1 MIMCCRPDKSK
12 KNGQQFH
19 IPENGTKMTFQS
31 PFDDFVLNS
40 LAGIAGI
47 FGKLDY
53 VAGLR
58 QGDGAYTHWG
68 LARVHGEMA
77 AHKAASD
84 AHRLLFSR
92 VLTVPLSFL
101 LDDAAQS
108 QPDLGLEDY
117 LQYLSERRPVLAPQG
132 TGAGPVLHFN
142 SVLRAISALARAR
155 SRTSPQVS

>member
-1 MIMCCRPDKSK
+1 
-12 KNGQQFH
+12 
-19 IPENGTKMTFQS
+19 MTFQS

-40 LAGIAGI
+40 LAGISGL

-58 QGDGAYTHWG
+58 QGDGAYSHWG

-77 AHKAASD
+77 AHQAASD

-92 VLTVPLSFL
+92 VLTMPLGFL
-101 LDDAAQS
+101 LNDAAQS
-108 QPDLGLEDY
+108 QSGRGLQDY
-117 LQYLSERRPVLAPQG
+117 LEYLSQRRPVLAPQG
-132 TGAGPVLHFN
+132 AGVGPVLHFN

-155 SRTSPQVS
+155 SRTSPQAS

>member
-1 MIMCCRPDKSK
+1 
-12 KNGQQFH
+12 
-19 IPENGTKMTFQS
+19 MTFQS

-40 LAGIAGI
+40 LAGIAGL

-58 QGDGAYTHWG
+58 QGDGAYCHWG
-68 LARVHGEMA
+68 LARTHGEIA
-77 AHKAASD
+77 AQQAASE

-92 VLTVPLSFL
+92 VLTTPLGLL

-108 QPDLGLEDY
+108 QSGLELKDY
-117 LQYLSERRPVLAPQG
+117 LDYLSERCPALAPQG
-132 TGAGPVLHFN
+132 AGAAPVLHFN

-155 SRTSPQVS
+155 THTSPQAS

>member
-1 MIMCCRPDKSK
+1 
-12 KNGQQFH
+12 
-19 IPENGTKMTFQS
+19 MTFQS

-40 LAGIAGI
+40 LAGISGL

-68 LARVHGEMA
+68 LARVHGQMA
-77 AHKAASD
+77 AHEAASE

-92 VLTVPLSFL
+92 VLTMPLGLL

-108 QPDLGLEDY
+108 QSDLELEQY
-117 LQYLSERRPVLAPQG
+117 LEYLSERRPVLAPQG
-132 TGAGPVLHFN
+132 AGAAPVLHFN

-155 SRTSPQVS
+155 TRASPPVS

>member
-1 MIMCCRPDKSK
+1 
-12 KNGQQFH
+12 
-19 IPENGTKMTFQS
+19 MTFQA

-40 LAGIAGI
+40 LAGISGL

-58 QGDGAYTHWG
+58 QGDGAYSHWG

-77 AHKAASD
+77 AHQAASD

-92 VLTVPLSFL
+92 VLTMPLGFL
-101 LDDAAQS
+101 LNDAAQS
-108 QPDLGLEDY
+108 QSGRGLQDY
-117 LQYLSERRPVLAPQG
+117 LEYLSQRRPVLAPQG
-132 TGAGPVLHFN
+132 AGVGPVLHFN

-155 SRTSPQVS
+155 SRTSPQAS